1 MSIPTTAAP
10 NLELEAYIESILFV
24 SSGPVSLGRLART
37 LEITT
42 GAARQALHAL
52 EARYTGRGLRLQWLD
67 EAVQFTT
74 APEAGLVVERF
85 LGLEAPTSRLSHAAL
100 EVLAIVAYMQP
111 ITRPQVDELR
121 GVNSDGAMRTLLSKG
136 LVEEIGRVE
145 APGRP
150 ILYGTTPEFMQHF
163 GLSNMAE
170 LPPLSTE

>member
-1 MSIPTTAAP
+1 M
-10 NLELEAYIESILFV
+10 
-24 SSGPVSLGRLART
+24 
-37 LEITT
+37 
-42 GAARQALHAL
+42 
-52 EARYTGRGLRLQWLD
+52 
-67 EAVQFTT
+67 QFTT

-136 LVEEIGRVE
+136 VSGGNRPCRE
-145 APGRP
+145 PTGRP

-170 LPPLSTE
+170 LPPLEGARSPKHYHRVHLLVSLRPQALPRERF